1 MAEKKQSVTLAE
13 LLIQKMDTE
22 SYRAGKLTGWKHP
35 KITRKEIN
43 AVGGQR
49 ALMEQ
54 ARELEREGLIRVQDR
69 DMGYDVEK
77 IEFPVEAVEK
87 LCRREGVEDPRK
99 RQLRRLEEMRGWK
112 AGAEVIPW
120 LVPYYEE
127 LIGKLEAGK
136 AVKSAED
143 PDQFRCLNRMAKLKK
158 PVWERVFSCMV
169 FGESKRFRS
178 GGYREKLLTVLKKD
192 LPECPFYEEGM
203 TDDELLTACG
213 ILGYAQTLE
222 WKGPLRY
229 RIAVRESGA
238 GENEPEENGPAGDKK
253 TGFHEY
259 IEIDTSG
266 LRFGCVLNAQ
276 TLDHASPV
284 GFPGSVHTV
293 MTVENKANYE
303 NMPYR
308 EDTLYIYCHGFFSP
322 KELRFLSGLP
332 GLLPAETR
340 YLHWGDMDYGGIRIF
355 RFIEKNLFP
364 GLAPWRMGAEA
375 FEDALR
381 LGAGVPLEADTRKK
395 LEALDAGK
403 LEDLKRAI
411 LRAGQVIEQE
421 MLLALSEET

>member
-1 MAEKKQSVTLAE
+1 
-13 LLIQKMDTE
+13 
-22 SYRAGKLTGWKHP
+22 
-35 KITRKEIN
+35 
-43 AVGGQR
+43 
-49 ALMEQ
+49 MEQ
-54 ARELEREGLIRVQDR
+54 ARELEREGLIRVRER

-112 AGAEVIPW
+112 AGAEDIPW

-229 RIAVRESGA
+229 RIAVRESGS
-238 GENEPEENGPAGDKK
+238 GENG
-253 TGFHEY
+253 
-259 IEIDTSG
+259 EICQGESVDVDTSG
-266 LRFGCVLNAQ
+266 LCFGCVLNAQ
-276 TLDHASPV
+276 TLDHAAPV
-284 GFPGSVHTV
+284 GCPGSVRTV

-322 KELRFLSGLP
+322 KELRFLSGLRA
-332 GLLPAETR
+332 LLPEETR

-381 LGAGVPLEADTRKK
+381 LGAGVPLEADTGKK
-395 LEALDAGK
+395 LQALDAGE